1 MQPAVVAD
9 RRQVIIKVFRKYG
22 HSLGPDSLEF
32 LEELLDRHEIA
43 DEDVEFSIEW
53 MAKEYNKQDDAQM
66 KVSLDVL
73 HRVYEAFQN
82 GEGGGAPEHT
92 LLDPDN
98 HLFVIDAFEMPLWN
112 WSTERSTFE
121 RAPGPLTSSGSADSR
136 VMAMR
141 NRLNVIKQC
150 VLRNDHF
157 SPSTLPSQDRESL
170 LTIRSTKQLLGRA
183 GDRFLLFGMLALSK
197 EGKLCL
203 EDQDGVVELDF
214 SQLDQPSEGLFTE
227 GCLALVEGDYTEDA
241 TLLVIAIGHP
251 PCESREAARSIYGHI
266 DFLGKGATTLLE
278 DKQLMARVQLE
289 LPDLRFFVLS
299 DVWLD
304 RPETLLGLRKMFDNC
319 MENSFIPKVIVLCG
333 NFTSV
338 GIPQGN
344 GREVRRYQ
352 ENFDALADLISSY
365 PLITRTTHFVM
376 VPGPLDVTLN
386 TVLPRRPIL
395 SSFVARMKSRVPNA
409 HFATNPCRIKF
420 FEQEIVI
427 FREDLMSRMLRN
439 LVGVKPDVKNDDL
452 KRYLVQTVLDQ
463 SHLMPVTTSIQPTL
477 SEYDHALRLYPL
489 PTAVVL
495 ADRYDKYQMTYEGCH
510 VVNPGRFVGNSFTFS
525 AYAPA
530 RRESEECVLDVNVD
544 DEWS

>member
-1 MQPAVVAD
+1 MGD

-32 LEELLDRHEIA
+32 LEELLDRHEIN
-43 DEDVEFSIEW
+43 DEEVEFSVEW

-73 HRVYEAFQN
+73 QRVYETFQN
-82 GEGGGAPEHT
+82 GEDEGEQGQAQ
-92 LLDPDN
+92 LDPES

-121 RAPGPLTSSGSADSR
+121 RAPWSLTSSGSADSR
-136 VMAMR
+136 ITAMR

-150 VLRNDHF
+150 ILRNDHF
-157 SPSTLPSQDRESL
+157 SPSTLPSKDRENL
-170 LTIRSTKQLLGRA
+170 LTLRSTKQLLGRA
-183 GDRFLLFGMLALSK
+183 GDRFLLFGMLAHSM

-203 EDQDGVVELDF
+203 EDQDGSVELDF

-227 GCLALVEGDYTEDA
+227 GCFALVEGDYTEEA

-251 PCESREAARSIYGHI
+251 PCENREAARSLFGHV

-278 DKQLMARVQLE
+278 DKQFANRVQLE

-304 RPETLLGLRKMFDNC
+304 RPDTLLGLRKMFDNC

-333 NFTSV
+333 NFTST

-344 GREVRRYQ
+344 GRELRKYQ
-352 ENFDALADLISSY
+352 DNFDALADLIASY
-365 PLITRTTHFVM
+365 SLIARTTHFIL
-376 VPGPLDVTLN
+376 VPGPLDVTVN
-386 TVLPRRPIL
+386 SVLPRKQLLPSFL
-395 SSFVARMKSRVPNA
+395 SRMRNGVPNF

-452 KRYLVQTVLDQ
+452 KRYLVQTILDQ
-463 SHLMPVTTSIQPTL
+463 SHLMPVTISIQPTL
-477 SEYDHALRLYPL
+477 SDYDHALRLYPL

-495 ADRYDKYQMTYEGCH
+495 ADKYDRYQMTYEGCH
-510 VVNPGRFVGNSFTFS
+510 VFNPGRFVGNSYTFS

-530 RRESEECVLDVNVD
+530 RRESEECVLDVDLEEN
-544 DEWS
+544 

>member
-1 MQPAVVAD
+1 MAD
-9 RRQVIIKVFRKYG
+9 RRHVIIKVFRKYG
-22 HSLGPDSLEF
+22 HSLGPESLEF
-32 LEELLDRHEIA
+32 LEDILDRHDIA
-43 DEDVEFSIEW
+43 VGDIEFSIEW
-53 MAKEYNKQDDAQM
+53 IAKEYNKQDDAQM

-73 HRVYEAFQN
+73 QRVYETFQN
-82 GEGGGAPEHT
+82 DDNNEEEGHSQ
-92 LLDPDN
+92 LDPES
-98 HLFVIDAFEMPLWN
+98 HLFFIDAYEMPLWN

-121 RAPGPLTSSGSADSR
+121 RAQGTLTTSGSAESR
-136 VMAMR
+136 VIASR
-141 NRLNVIKQC
+141 NRLNVIRQC

-157 SPSTLPSQDRESL
+157 SPSTLPSKDRENL
-170 LTIRSTKQLLGRA
+170 LTLRSTKQLLGRA
-183 GDRFLLFGMLALSK
+183 GDRFLLFGMLMHSK

-203 EDQDGVVELDF
+203 EDQDGFIELNF

-227 GCLALVEGDYTEDA
+227 GCFALVEGEYTEDA

-251 PCESREAARSIYGHI
+251 PCESREAARSIFGHI
-266 DFLGKGATTLLE
+266 DFLGRGATTLLE
-278 DKQLMARVQLE
+278 DKQFAGRVQLE

-304 RPETLLGLRKMFDNC
+304 RPDTLLGLRKMFDNC

-344 GREVRRYQ
+344 GREVRKYQ
-352 ENFDALADLISSY
+352 DNFEALADLIVSY
-365 PLITRTTHFVM
+365 PLLTRTTHFVL
-376 VPGPLDVTLN
+376 VPGPLDVTVN
-386 TVLPRRPIL
+386 SVLPRQPII
-395 SSFVARMKSRVPNA
+395 SSFVSRLKSRVPTV

-452 KRYLVQTVLDQ
+452 KRYLVQTILDQ
-463 SHLMPVTTSIQPTL
+463 SHLMPVTASIQPTL
-477 SEYDHALRLYPL
+477 SEYDHAFRLYPL
-489 PTAVVL
+489 PTTVVL
-495 ADRYDKYQMTYEGCH
+495 ADKYDRYQMTYEGCH
-510 VVNPGRFVGNSFTFS
+510 VFNPGRFVGNSFTFS

-530 RRESEECVLDVNVD
+530 RRESEECVLDLD
-544 DEWS
+544 PEEGW

>member
-1 MQPAVVAD
+1 MMSD

-22 HSLGPDSLEF
+22 HSLGPESLEF
-32 LEELLDRHEIA
+32 LEDLLDRHDIA
-43 DEDVEFSIEW
+43 DEDVEFSMEW
-53 MAKEYNKQDDAQM
+53 IAKEYNKQDDAQM
-66 KVSLDVL
+66 KVSLEVL

-82 GEGGGAPEHT
+82 GEGEGAQDQA
-92 LLDPDN
+92 LLDPD
-98 HLFVIDAFEMPLWN
+98 HHMFVIDAFEMPLWN

-136 VMAMR
+136 VTAMR

-157 SPSTLPSQDRESL
+157 SPSTLPSKDRENL
-170 LTIRSTKQLLGRA
+170 LTLRSTKQLLGRA
-183 GDRFLLFGMLALSK
+183 GERFLLFGMLTHSK

-203 EDQDGVVELDF
+203 EDQDGLVELDF
-214 SQLDQPSEGLFTE
+214 SQLDVPSEGLFTE

-251 PCESREAARSIYGHI
+251 PCESREAARSIFGHI

-278 DKQLMARVQLE
+278 DKQFSARVQVE
-289 LPDLRFFVLS
+289 LADLRFFILS
-299 DVWLD
+299 DVCLD
-304 RPETLLGLRKMFDNC
+304 RPETLHGLRKLFDNC
-319 MENSFIPKVIVLCG
+319 MENSFIPKLIVLCG
-333 NFTSV
+333 NFTSI

-344 GREVRRYQ
+344 GRE
-352 ENFDALADLISSY
+352 
-365 PLITRTTHFVM
+365 
-376 VPGPLDVTLN
+376 
-386 TVLPRRPIL
+386 
-395 SSFVARMKSRVPNA
+395 
-409 HFATNPCRIKF
+409 F

-452 KRYLVQTVLDQ
+452 KRYLVQTILDQ
-463 SHLMPVTTSIQPTL
+463 SHLMPLTTSIQPTL
-477 SEYDHALRLYPL
+477 AEYDHALRLYPL

-495 ADRYDKYQMTYEGCH
+495 ADTYDRYQMTYEGCH
-510 VVNPGRFVGNSFTFS
+510 VFNPGRFVGNSFTFS

-530 RRESEECVLDVNVD
+530 RRESEECVLDVDLD
-544 DEWS
+544 DGWS

>member
-1 MQPAVVAD
+1 MVD

-22 HSLGPDSLEF
+22 HSLGPESLEF
-32 LEELLDRHEIA
+32 LEDLIDRHDIA
-43 DEDVEFSIEW
+43 DGDVEFSIEW

-66 KVSLDVL
+66 KVSLEVL
-73 HRVYEAFQN
+73 QRVYEAFQN
-82 GEGGGAPEHT
+82 GDGEGAQDHT
-92 LLDPDN
+92 LLDPDS
-98 HLFVIDAFEMPLWN
+98 HLFVIDAFAMPLWN

-121 RAPGPLTSSGSADSR
+121 RAPGPLTSSGTADSR

-157 SPSTLPSQDRESL
+157 SPSTLPSKDREKL
-170 LTIRSTKQLLGRA
+170 LTLRSTKQLLGRA
-183 GDRFLLFGMLALSK
+183 GDRFLLFGMLTHSK

-203 EDQDGVVELDF
+203 EDQDGLVELDF

-227 GCLALVEGDYTEDA
+227 GCLALVEGDYTEDG

-251 PCESREAARSIYGHI
+251 PCESRETARSIFGHV

-278 DKQLMARVQLE
+278 DKQSAARVQLE
-289 LPDLRFFVLS
+289 LADLRFFVLS

-304 RPETLLGLRKMFDNC
+304 RTDTLDGLRKLFDNC

-333 NFTSV
+333 NFTSI

-352 ENFDALADLISSY
+352 EYFDALADVIASY
-365 PLITRTTHFVM
+365 PLITRSTHFVM
-376 VPGPLDVTLN
+376 VPGPLDITLN
-386 TVLPRRPIL
+386 SVLPRRPLL
-395 SSFVARMKSRVPNA
+395 SSFASRLKSRVPNIY
-409 HFATNPCRIKF
+409 FATNPCRIKF
-420 FEQEIVI
+420 FEQEIVV

-452 KRYLVQTVLDQ
+452 KRYLVQTILDQ
-463 SHLMPVTTSIQPTL
+463 SHLMPINVSIQPTL

-495 ADRYDKYQMTYEGCH
+495 ADKYDRYQMTYEGCH
-510 VVNPGRFVGNSFTFS
+510 VFNPGRFLGNTFTFS

-530 RRESEECVLDVNVD
+530 RRESEECVLDASSD
-544 DEWS
+544 DG